1 MNIQVTDYLW
11 LNDTDERAD
20 YCVWSGENINGPHVR
35 IISQKGSNIGSVAF
49 ICIEHV
55 EALADA
61 INQHYSNENH
71 SQYEITPLVYYMNEN
86 VLDSYTDGPERNHC
100 IICERH
106 CEGDVYKVGRALI
119 HVECI
124 EEFVQILKEDVWE
137 YSDEILSEGFSE

>member
-1 MNIQVTDYLW
+1 MDVQVSGNVLLSDSSSAGRT
-11 LNDTDERAD
+11 
-20 YCVWSGENINGPHVR
+20 CVWSGETINGPHVR

-71 SQYEITPLVYYMNEN
+71 SQYEITPLIYYMNEN
-86 VLDSYTDGPERNHC
+86 VLDSYTDGSKRNHC

-106 CEGDVYKVGRALI
+106 CEGDVYKLGRALI
-119 HVECI
+119 HVQCI

-137 YSDEILSEGFSE
+137 YSDEILSEEFSQ